1 VPTIHYKGREV
12 ALHPDETVLDALL
25 RDGHQVA
32 SSCRAGACQSC
43 MLRACGGDPGTAATV
58 GLRPALR
65 EQGFFLAC
73 VCRPTGDLDI
83 AGDELPSVPAEIV
96 AVDDLG
102 AAVAR
107 VRLLALEDMSYR
119 AGQYVQV
126 VRDDGL
132 TRAYSLASV
141 PGADELLELHVRVH
155 PHGQMSTWLAAAAR
169 GTRVRL
175 RGPAGEC
182 FYTEGRPEQPI
193 LLVGTGTGLAPLVGV
208 VRDAL
213 GRGHTGPLTLVHGAR
228 DPGGL
233 YLVDAMQALARSVP
247 NLRYVRCALSGEPAD
262 GLEVG
267 DVVAVALGQQPALK
281 HTRVF
286 LCGGPDQVAALKR
299 QCFLRGAALK
309 DISADPFLTA
319 APPV

>member
-1 VPTIHYKGREV
+1 MPTIRYKGREV
-12 ALHPDETVLDALL
+12 ALHPDESVLDGLL
-25 RDGHQVA
+25 RDGQQVA
-32 SSCRAGACQSC
+32 YSCRAGACQSC
-43 MLRACGGDPGTAATV
+43 MLRAACGDPGTAATA

-65 EQGFFLAC
+65 EQGYFLSC
-73 VCRPTGDLDI
+73 VCHPTGDLDI
-83 AGDELPSVPAEIV
+83 AGDELPSVAAEIV

-107 VRLLALEDMSYR
+107 VRLRALEDMSYR

-126 VRDDGL
+126 IRDDGL

-155 PHGQMSTWLAAAAR
+155 PQGAMSSWLAAAAP

-193 LLVGTGTGLAPLVGV
+193 LLAGTGTGLAPLYGV

-213 GRGHTGPLTLVHGAR
+213 RRGHTGPLTLVHGAR

-233 YLVDAMQALARSVP
+233 YFVDVLQDLARTAA
-247 NLRYVRCALSGEPAD
+247 NFRYVRCALSGEPAED
-262 GLEVG
+262 LEIG

-281 HTRVF
+281 GARVF

-299 QCFLRGAALK
+299 QCFLRGANLK

-319 APPV
+319 APPA